1 MSKMVDM
8 CQPHSM
14 NFSQC
19 FAGRG
24 EVHIID
30 GTITETINKIDQTPA
45 DTPDTL
51 NVKFH
56 RPNSAVVSFGAKQ
69 NRLRQSIGRIFLSN
83 RKGAYRWSMYTRE
96 RLREAMR
103 LVTTGRVGTLV
114 REFSLNPLTIRERKC
129 FT

>member
-8 CQPHSM
+8 CQPQSM

-19 FAGRG
+19 FAGGG

-45 DTPDTL
+45 DTPDTW

-69 NRLRQSIGRIFLSN
+69 NRVRQSIGRIFLSN

-96 RLREAMR
+96 RPARSYAARDDGQSRNACSRVFAESVDYKREEM
-103 LVTTGRVGTLV
+103 L
-114 REFSLNPLTIRERKC
+114 
-129 FT
+129 